1 MGAGGRRDVELPAP
15 LIIEERHFY
24 CSNRFMKKWIIRGAI
39 VAVVL
44 VVAGIV
50 AVFYFL
56 NDIVKS
62 GVETAGPQL
71 TKGELRLTKA
81 NLSPFSGLAQITGLF
96 VGNPQGWKSESAVKV
111 GDVKVMLN
119 VGSALSDVVVIDSIH
134 IQAPEI
140 TYETGLGGSNLGK
153 ILENIEAVAGGADKK
168 SDAATTSTPGK
179 KFRVKDIQING
190 ARVHLAALGKQI
202 TVPLADIRLQNIG
215 TDGSGVTA
223 AELTRDILKPLL
235 ASVMKAAAESATG
248 LTRGVKDLGQGA
260 LTNQLDKAA
269 GGLKG
274 LLNKK

>member
-15 LIIEERHFY
+15 LIFAERHFY
-24 CSNRFMKKWIIRGAI
+24 CSNGFMKKWIIRGTI

-44 VVAGIV
+44 VVAGL
-50 AVFYFL
+50 AALFFFL

-71 TKGELRLTKA
+71 TKGELRLAKA

-119 VGSALSDVVVIDSIH
+119 VGSALSDTVIIDSIH

-140 TYETGLGGSNLGK
+140 TYETTLTGSNLGK
-153 ILENIEAVAGGADKK
+153 LLENIESVAGGGAKTTDN
-168 SDAATTSTPGK
+168 ATSRPGK
-179 KFRVKDIQING
+179 KFRVKDIHIQG
-190 ARVHLAALGKQI
+190 ARVHLAALGKEV

-235 ASVMKAAAESATG
+235 ASVTKAAAEAATG
-248 LTRGVKDLGQGA
+248 VTQNIKELGKGS

-269 GGLKG
+269 GGLKE
-274 LLNKK
+274 LFKKK

>member
-1 MGAGGRRDVELPAP
+1 
-15 LIIEERHFY
+15 
-24 CSNRFMKKWIIRGAI
+24 MKKWIIRGAV

-44 VVAGIV
+44 LVAGM
-50 AVFYFL
+50 AALFYFL

-71 TKGELRLTKA
+71 TKGELRLAKA

-111 GDVKVMLN
+111 GDVKVRLN
-119 VGSALSDVVVIDSIH
+119 VGSALSDTVIIDSIH

-140 TYETGLGGSNLGK
+140 TYETALTGSNLGK
-153 ILENIEAVAGGADKK
+153 ILENIESVAGGGTKT
-168 SDAATTSTPGK
+168 SDTASSSPAK
-179 KFRVKDIQING
+179 KFRVKDIHIQG
-190 ARVHLAALGKQI
+190 ARVHLAALGREI

-235 ASVMKAAAESATG
+235 ASVTKAAAEAATG
-248 LTRGVKDLGQGA
+248 VTQNIKDLGS
-260 LTNQLDKAA
+260 LTNQLDRAT
-269 GGLKG
+269 GGLKD
-274 LLNKK
+274 LFKKK

>member
-1 MGAGGRRDVELPAP
+1 
-15 LIIEERHFY
+15 
-24 CSNRFMKKWIIRGAI
+24 MKKWIIRGAV

-44 VVAGIV
+44 VVAGV
-50 AVFYFL
+50 AALLYFL
-56 NDIVKS
+56 NDLVKS

-119 VGSALSDVVVIDSIH
+119 VGSALSDTVIIDSIH

-140 TYETGLGGSNLGK
+140 TYETALTGSNLGK
-153 ILENIEAVAGGADKK
+153 ILENIESVAGGARQ
-168 SDAATTSTPGK
+168 SETSAAPPGK
-179 KFRVKDIQING
+179 KFRVKDIQIHG
-190 ARVHLAALGKQI
+190 ARVHLAALGRQI

-223 AELTRDILKPLL
+223 AELTRDVLKPLL

-248 LTRGVKDLGQGA
+248 VTQGIKDLSRES

-269 GGLKG
+269 IGLKD
-274 LLNKK
+274 LLQKK